1 MFNELNLSGVNFS
14 DCDLRDSVFSD
25 CRLDHA
31 QFARANLK
39 QTAFNQCA
47 MSGGPLLREPYRID
61 DVQRLPA

>member
-47 MSGGPLLREPYRID
+47 MSGGRFCEPYRID